1 MKLLVL
7 AGVTIAALLFT
18 SGCCTTQKAHTA
30 WEYKVVGG
38 GVTDSLERNINN
50 AASDGWQVVS
60 ASKYG
65 GDGNAA
71 FVVMRRPKRT
81 E

>member
-1 MKLLVL
+1 MKNWKLITTTVATLTL
-7 AGVTIAALLFT
+7 A
-18 SGCCTTQKAHTA
+18 GCCTTPHAKR

-38 GVTDSLERNINN
+38 SVQDTLERNINN
-50 AASDGWQVVS
+50 AAAEGWQVVS

-71 FVVMRRPKRT
+71 FVVIRRPKKA

>member
-1 MKLLVL
+1 MKTLKLLAPLV
-7 AGVTIAALLFT
+7 AALALT
-18 SGCCTTQKAHTA
+18 GCCTTQHATR

-38 GVTDSLERNINN
+38 QVQDSLERNIN
-50 AASDGWQVVS
+50 AAAAEGWQVVS

-71 FVVMRRPKRT
+71 FVVMRRLKPQ
-81 E
+81 